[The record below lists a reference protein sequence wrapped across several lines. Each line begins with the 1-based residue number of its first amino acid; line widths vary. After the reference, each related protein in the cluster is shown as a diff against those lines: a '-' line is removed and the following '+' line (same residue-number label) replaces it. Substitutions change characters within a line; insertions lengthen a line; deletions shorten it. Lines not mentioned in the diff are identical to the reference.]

1 MRLSP
6 AEIDIL
12 KALSLGEN
20 LSLKSSHRLRLEML
34 GLVLDGPTG
43 LSLTPA
49 GLEASNAQ
57 STFQYETIDRPAVK
71 YDTVGKRRMFS
82 RGHALG

>member
-1 MRLSP
+1 
-6 AEIDIL
+6 
-12 KALSLGEN
+12 
-20 LSLKSSHRLRLEML
+20 ML

-49 GLEASNAQ
+49 GLESSNAE
-57 STFQYETIDRPAVK
+57 STFQHETIERPNVK
-71 YDTVGKRRMFS
+71 YDTVGKRRMLS